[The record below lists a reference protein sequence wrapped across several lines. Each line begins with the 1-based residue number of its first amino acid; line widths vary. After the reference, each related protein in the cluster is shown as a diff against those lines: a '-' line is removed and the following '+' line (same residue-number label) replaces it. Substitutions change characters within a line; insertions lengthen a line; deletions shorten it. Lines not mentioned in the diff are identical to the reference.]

1 MAAEGRDA
9 RAYAHPAHWLAQF
22 RRGWE
27 DALQW
32 PVFAWLNPVEP
43 VRVLDADG
51 RVVGHDGLSGT
62 TLSPTRLRTTAALV
76 PEAIVLRS
84 ERVLPAL
91 DRDDLAA
98 AIALQAAELSPF
110 DEADTVHGWQTRVRA
125 DGRLDVTIAIAS
137 RTHVSAHVAAL
148 AAGPA
153 ASAVSSDLGLA
164 REAPQFEAWADGKPP
179 IVLRGFGEALR
190 LVRQARGRR
199 TLLAMLLIV
208 ASLSIALAAMPVLVQ
223 SQRLAHARSAL
234 QALQSETHTI
244 LGERESLV
252 RTNDKL
258 DALARVFEGD
268 VDLPMLLESLTRTLP
283 NTAYLQRL
291 EVSGRQVRIAGYS
304 DNAAQ
309 LIDRLGEQPRFV
321 EVRTPSPISRGRDG
335 RESFS
340 VEFTLN
346 GAPIDRI
353 E

>member
-9 RAYAHPAHWLAQF
+9 RAYARPAHWWTQF

-43 VRVLDADG
+43 VRVLDAAG
-51 RVVGHDGLSGT
+51 RVVGHDGSSGT
-62 TLSPTRLRTTAALV
+62 TLSPSRARSTAVLA

-91 DRDDLAA
+91 DPDDLAA

-148 AAGPA
+148 AARTAESPP
-153 ASAVSSDLGLA
+153 SSDLGLA
-164 REAPQFEAWADGKPP
+164 GEAPQFEVWADGKPP
-179 IVLRGFGEALR
+179 IVLRGFAEAAR
-190 LVRQARGRR
+190 LARQARGRR
-199 TLLAMLLIV
+199 TLFAMLLIA
-208 ASLSIALAAMPVLVQ
+208 ASLSIALAATPVLVQ
-223 SQRLAHARSAL
+223 SQRLGHARSAL
-234 QALQSETHTI
+234 QTLQSATHAI

-252 RTNDKL
+252 RTSDKL
-258 DALARVFEGD
+258 NVLARVLEED
-268 VDLPMLLESLTRTLP
+268 ADLPTLLESLTRTLP
-283 NTAYLQRL
+283 DDAYLQRL
-291 EVSGRQVRIAGYS
+291 EVSGRQVRIAGVS

-309 LIDRLGEQPRFV
+309 LIDRLGDQPRFV

-340 VEFTLN
+340 VEFTFN
-346 GAPIDRI
+346 GALIDRI